1 MSRPR
6 HGMTPIGSVAKLCPQ
21 SSRDMT
27 GIGLATERSTVVEF
41 KGAHFEQEIILWG
54 VR

>member
-1 MSRPR
+1 M
-6 HGMTPIGSVAKLCPQ
+6 IGV
-21 SSRDMT
+21 
-27 GIGLATERSTVVEF
+27 GLATGLSTVVEF